1 MSDSKNETTALAP
14 TKRVSLVQTMAL
26 SYGLEEGPFMEA
38 IRQTVM
44 PGNATTAQTAAFLQV
59 AHGYKLN
66 PFIKEIYAFPAKSGG
81 IMPMISI
88 DGWLSIANRDPR
100 YEGYEYEEILDEKGN
115 LEGGKITIYRNDRQR
130 PHVHR
135 EWFRECKRNTDP
147 WNNMPRRMME
157 NRTVA
162 QGIRRALGISGIMD
176 VDEVE
181 QMHEINITGQSSVLE
196 RSTETKTEALKEK
209 IGAKR
214 GRPTT
219 EKAPEPEKPALE
231 IPAPTPDP
239 APEPEPAKVI
249 DPAPTPEAAPKADQN
264 DRQKFL
270 NAASD
275 KATELGMSQ
284 DDAKTRIRQVLF
296 DAGYTKFQDVPKA
309 EVQGL
314 IDAIKAWQ

>member
-59 AHGYKLN
+59 AHSYKLN
-66 PFIKEIYAFPAKSGG
+66 PFIKEIYAFPTKGGG

-115 LEGGKITIYRNDRQR
+115 LEGGQVTIYRSDRQR

-162 QGIRRALGISGIMD
+162 QAVRRALGISGLMD
-176 VDEVE
+176 IDEAE
-181 QMHEINITGQSSVLE
+181 QMQEINITGQSSVLE
-196 RSTETKTEALKEK
+196 RSTETKTAALKVK

-214 GRPTT
+214 GRPPA
-219 EKAPEPEKPALE
+219 EKAPEPEKPALAMPE
-231 IPAPTPDP
+231 PVPD
-239 APEPEPAKVI
+239 PEPEAEIIAPA
-249 DPAPTPEAAPKADQN
+249 AEPEPAPKADQN

-270 NAASD
+270 AAASD
-275 KATELGMSQ
+275 KATELGLSQ
-284 DDAKTRIRQVLF
+284 DDAKLRIREVLF
-296 DAGYTKFQDVPKA
+296 NAGYTKFQDVPKA

-314 IDAIKAWQ
+314 IDTIKGWK

>member
-59 AHGYKLN
+59 AHSYKLN

-115 LEGGKITIYRNDRQR
+115 LEGGKVTIYRSDRQR

-162 QGIRRALGISGIMD
+162 QGIRRALGISGLMD
-176 VDEVE
+176 IDEVE

-196 RSTETKTEALKEK
+196 RSTETKTAALKEK

-219 EKAPEPEKPALE
+219 EKVTEPEKPALAMPE
-231 IPAPTPDP
+231 PVPDP
-239 APEPEPAKVI
+239 EPEAEAEIIAPAAEPEPA
-249 DPAPTPEAAPKADQN
+249 PQAAQN
-264 DRQKFL
+264 ARQKFL

-275 KATELGMSQ
+275 KATELGLSQ
-284 DDAKTRIRQVLF
+284 DDAKTRIREVLF
-296 DAGYTKFQDVPKA
+296 SAGYTKFQDVPKA

-314 IDAIKAWQ
+314 IDTIKGWK

>member
-14 TKRVSLVQTMAL
+14 TKRVSLVQTMANE
-26 SYGLEEGPFMEA
+26 YGLDETPFLDA

-59 AHGYKLN
+59 AHSYKLN
-66 PFIKEIYAFPAKSGG
+66 PFIKEIYVFPTKGGG

-100 YEGYEYEEILDEKGN
+100 YDGYEYEEILDEKGN
-115 LEGGKITIYRNDRQR
+115 LEGGKVTIYRNDRQR

-135 EWFRECKRNTDP
+135 EWLRECKRNTDP

-162 QGIRRALGISGIMD
+162 QAVRRALGISGLMD
-176 VDEVE
+176 IDEAE
-181 QMHEINITGQSSVLE
+181 QMQEINITGQSSVLE
-196 RSTETKTEALKEK
+196 RSTETKTAALKVK

-214 GRPTT
+214 GRPPA
-219 EKAPEPEKPALE
+219 EKAPEPEKPALAMPE
-231 IPAPTPDP
+231 PVPD
-239 APEPEPAKVI
+239 PEPEAEIIAPA
-249 DPAPTPEAAPKADQN
+249 AEPEPAPKADQN

-270 NAASD
+270 AAASD
-275 KATELGMSQ
+275 KATELGLSQ
-284 DDAKTRIRQVLF
+284 DDAKLRIREVLF
-296 DAGYTKFQDVPKA
+296 NAGYTKFQDVPKA

-314 IDAIKAWQ
+314 IDTIKGWK

>member
-26 SYGLEEGPFMEA
+26 SYGLEEAPFMEA

-59 AHGYKLN
+59 AHSYKLN

-100 YEGYEYEEILDEKGN
+100 YDGYEYEEILDEKGN

-176 VDEVE
+176 IDEAE
-181 QMHEINITGQSSVLE
+181 QMQEINITGQSSVLE
-196 RSTETKTEALKEK
+196 RSTETKTAALKKK

-214 GRPTT
+214 ERPPA
-219 EKAPEPEKPALE
+219 EKAPEPEKPALAMPE
-231 IPAPTPDP
+231 PVPD
-239 APEPEPAKVI
+239 PEPEAEAEIITPA
-249 DPAPTPEAAPKADQN
+249 AEPEPAPKADQN

-270 NAASD
+270 VAASD
-275 KATELGMSQ
+275 KATELGLSQ
-284 DDAKTRIRQVLF
+284 DDAKLRVREVLF
-296 DAGYTKFQDVPKA
+296 NAGYTKFQDVPKA

-314 IDAIKAWQ
+314 IDTIKGWA